1 MKLISNSFKEGEE
14 IPIKYSCQSEN
25 INPPLAWTDVNN
37 KTKSFALIVDDPDA
51 PVGLWK
57 HWLIKDIS
65 KNVRSIQ
72 ENSTIG
78 KEITN
83 SFGKKTYGGPCPP
96 NGRHRYFF
104 KLYAL
109 DVESLP
115 AENMDDLYWQVEE
128 HKIDEAVLMGYYIK
142 H

>member
-1 MKLISNSFKEGEE
+1 MKLISSSFKEGED

-25 INPPLAWTDVNN
+25 INPPLAWSGVPNE
-37 KTKSFALIVDDPDA
+37 TKSFALIVDDPDA

-57 HWLIKDIS
+57 HWLIKDIP

-83 SFGKKTYGGPCPP
+83 SFGKKNYGGPCPP
-96 NGRHRYFF
+96 NGKHRYFF

-109 DVESLP
+109 DVDSLP
-115 AENMDDLYWQVEE
+115 AENMNDLYWQVEE
-128 HKIDEAVLMGYYIK
+128 HKIDEAILMGYYIK